1 MSENL
6 SEKNLQFMKKFRPE
20 ELCVKEFKYW
30 IICVRQKQVTL
41 GDVVILLKRETRN
54 VSDMTIEEASEF
66 PEVIKWYEN
75 ICREKLGA
83 IKFNYIIMMMHDPF
97 VHYHAFPRYDKNVEL
112 FDIEW
117 EDKNTLSNFAS
128 VEKANDELLFKIR
141 DYLKEG

>member
-1 MSENL
+1 MSEN
-6 SEKNLQFMKKFRPE
+6 NLEFMKKFRPD
-20 ELCVKEFKYW
+20 ELCIKEFKFW
-30 IICVRQKQVTL
+30 IVCVRQKQVTL
-41 GDVVILLKRETRN
+41 GDVVILLKRETKN
-54 VSDMTIEEASEF
+54 VSDMTKEEASEF
-66 PEVIKWYEN
+66 PEVVKWYEN

-112 FDIEW
+112 FDLVW

-141 DYLKEG
+141 DYLKER